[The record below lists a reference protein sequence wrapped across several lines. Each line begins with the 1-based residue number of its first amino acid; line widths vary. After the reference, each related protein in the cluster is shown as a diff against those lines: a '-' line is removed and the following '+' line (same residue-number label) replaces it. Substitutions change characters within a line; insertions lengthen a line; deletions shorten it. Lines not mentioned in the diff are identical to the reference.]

1 MQLATFL
8 LDYACF
14 MNSSNLLQTY
24 PDSKAR
30 LSKLSLADFDSIQD
44 FSDQETAAAS
54 ALRSVLDP
62 VDRGKHILH
71 SLSSELQDKI
81 NKRGR
86 KDGIPENCKDRN
98 WLIQALTKLE
108 TIKDPLLIK
117 FKLSAVCRLFL
128 RGKCARENCKY
139 SHAAI
144 DPPQPSS
151 QPKPAAAPK
160 PPSQLILPASA
171 NSHQAKVEDLS
182 SPDVVDILCRSML
195 ADASDGCKNSF
206 KASPSFWAG
215 FTDKDGG

>member
-14 MNSSNLLQTY
+14 MNSSDLLQTY
-24 PDSKAR
+24 LDSKAR

-44 FSDQETAAAS
+44 FSDQEIACYNDHEIAAAS

-62 VDRGKHILH
+62 VDRGNIILH
-71 SLSSELQDKI
+71 SLSSERKAKT

-86 KDGIPENCKDRN
+86 KDEIPENCKDRN

-128 RGKCARENCKY
+128 RG
-139 SHAAI
+139 
-144 DPPQPSS
+144 
-151 QPKPAAAPK
+151 
-160 PPSQLILPASA
+160 
-171 NSHQAKVEDLS
+171 
-182 SPDVVDILCRSML
+182 
-195 ADASDGCKNSF
+195 
-206 KASPSFWAG
+206 
-215 FTDKDGG
+215 